1 MSLLIFR
8 LITCSLLL
16 FPLTGLL
23 LLIKQIFRKQLP
35 AQIHYI
41 LWLAYGIFLFLPFLP
56 AALTGKLPHISL
68 PQLLGQAAEESSSA
82 ASILPS
88 FTDSSVRQSKDLAV
102 SVEHFQESS
111 WDTVLFTVWISG
123 IIIMLLLSLRSCL
136 SLRQMKRSAV
146 FLENPGLLR
155 LVSQCR
161 EELHMKRP
169 ISVFI
174 TPVLKSPACVGIL
187 KPAIYLPPR
196 LLSSF
201 SKEEIRF
208 MLLHELRH
216 CRQND
221 NLINLLVQI
230 AAVSYWFH
238 PMVWI
243 ARQEIRCDREVS
255 CDCAVMD
262 LLRKEDRL
270 KYGHTLICFAEKI
283 SLFSFSAGFGSPM
296 KQMKRR
302 ISNIA
307 GYQPAGRLKK
317 AFGGGVLF
325 LAVSLAVLLGFSLPA
340 YADSG
345 DIYRFSASE
354 TSVSYMDL
362 SSEFGNMDGCFVVY
376 DKKNDQWQIYQEEL
390 ALERMSPASTY
401 KIYDALLALESGTI
415 TPDSNI
421 MTWDGVSY
429 PFSEWEQDQTLD
441 SAVRDSVNWY
451 FQKLDASIG
460 RSNIQNFLN
469 EIDYG
474 NQRIGNSLETYW
486 LDQSLKISAV
496 EQVEL
501 LIRFEQNQFQ
511 FKEKNIQAVKDSLLL
526 SSDSGQSLYGKTGTI
541 RTNEGDS
548 GGWFIGYSKTPD
560 NTYYFAV
567 SVRGEQAS
575 GTAARKIA
583 GKLRDYF

>member
-1 MSLLIFR
+1 MSLLIVR

-16 FPLTGLL
+16 FPLTGLF

-35 AQIHYI
+35 AQIHYV

-56 AALTGKLPHISL
+56 AALTEKLPHISL
-68 PQLLGQAAEESSSA
+68 PQLLRQTAEESSSA

-88 FTDSSVRQSKDLAV
+88 FTDSAVRQSKDLAV
-102 SVEHFQESS
+102 SVERFQESS
-111 WDTVLFTVWISG
+111 WDAVLFTVWISG
-123 IIIMLLLSLRSCL
+123 MIIMLLLTLRSCL
-136 SLRQMKRSAV
+136 SLRQMKRSAI
-146 FLENPGLLR
+146 FLEDPGFLR

-161 EELHMKRP
+161 EELHIKRP
-169 ISVFI
+169 VSVFI
-174 TPVLKSPACVGIL
+174 TPALKSPACVGIL
-187 KPAIYLPPR
+187 KPAIYLPLR
-196 LLSSF
+196 LLSDF
-201 SKEEIRF
+201 SEEEIRF

-230 AAVSYWFH
+230 AAVLYWFH
-238 PMVWI
+238 PMVWV
-243 ARQEIRCDREVS
+243 ARNEIRCDREVS
-255 CDCAVMD
+255 CDCAVMN

-283 SLFSFSAGFGSPM
+283 SLFSFAAGFGSPM

-317 AFGGGVLF
+317 AFGGGMLF
-325 LAVSLAVLLGFSLPA
+325 LTVSLAVLMGSALPA
-340 YADSG
+340 YADSD

-354 TSVSYMDL
+354 KSVSYVDL

-376 DKKNDQWQIYQEEL
+376 DRKNDHWQIYQEKL
-390 ALERMSPASTY
+390 AQERISPASTY

-415 TPDSNI
+415 TPDSNK
-421 MTWDGVSY
+421 MTWDGTSY

-526 SSDSGQSLYGKTGTI
+526 SSDSGRSLYGKTGTI

-548 GGWFIGYSKTPD
+548 SGWFIGYSKTPD
-560 NTYYFAV
+560 NTFYFAV

-575 GTAARKIA
+575 GAAAQKIA
-583 GKLRDYF
+583 GKILF